1 MNTHTDR
8 PVFLDLRKIR
18 WPVMAFVSGL
28 HRASGVLMVLL
39 LPVLVYLFELSLRNE
54 QGFQAVIDLM
64 QSMPARVL
72 GVLLVWLL
80 AHHFFAGIRFL
91 LLDVDLGMEKSEV
104 RKTAWMVHAAAIIAT
119 LLVVGGML

>member
-28 HRASGVLMVLL
+28 HRVSGVLMVLL
-39 LPVLVYLFELSLRNE
+39 IPLLVYLFGLSLRDE
-54 QGFQAVIDLM
+54 QSFQAVLDLL
-64 QSMPARVL
+64 SSTPVRLL
-72 GVLLVWLL
+72 GVLLVWML
-80 AHHFFAGIRFL
+80 AHHFFAGVRFL
-91 LLDVDLGMEKSEV
+91 LLDMDWGMEKSEA

>member
-18 WPVMAFVSGL
+18 WPVMALVSGL

-54 QGFQAVIDLM
+54 QGFQTVIDLL
-64 QSMPARVL
+64 QSLPVRVL
-72 GVLLVWLL
+72 GVLLVWSL

-91 LLDVDLGMEKSEV
+91 LLDADLGVEKSEV
-104 RKTAWMVHAAAIIAT
+104 RKTAWLVHAAAIGAT